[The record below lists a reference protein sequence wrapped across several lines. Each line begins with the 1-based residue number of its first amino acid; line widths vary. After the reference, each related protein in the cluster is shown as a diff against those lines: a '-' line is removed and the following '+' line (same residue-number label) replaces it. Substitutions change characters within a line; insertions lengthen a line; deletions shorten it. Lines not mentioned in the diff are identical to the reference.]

1 MAKGLKETDEAKKAD
16 INKKLQNEVIPN
28 NMNIFEAKLAKN
40 NGFLV
45 GQSLTWPDML
55 LSILLDWMGDKKS
68 AVLPLFPNIKAL
80 DERVRSDKGI
90 AEWIKNR
97 PVTAS

>member
-1 MAKGLKETDEAKKAD
+1 MAKGLKETDEAKKAE
-16 INKKLQNEVIPN
+16 INKRLQNEVIPN
-28 NMNIFEAKLAKN
+28 NMNIFETKLGKN

-45 GQSLTWPDML
+45 GNSLTWPDML
-55 LSILLDWMGDKKS
+55 LSILLDWMGDKK
-68 AVLPLFPNIKAL
+68 ATVLPLFPNIRAL